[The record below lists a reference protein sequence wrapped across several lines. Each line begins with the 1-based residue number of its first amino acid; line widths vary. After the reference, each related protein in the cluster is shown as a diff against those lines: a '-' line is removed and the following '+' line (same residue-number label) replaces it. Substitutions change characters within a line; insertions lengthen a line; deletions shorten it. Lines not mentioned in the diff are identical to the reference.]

1 MCLLGFLGC
10 RYLAIAPFNYWYRN
24 EWTFTLLFAC
34 CLILF
39 LRWFLDKFALS
50 KHVIKVHPIFYGGS
64 LCGILATHFTC
75 CKNVWLVRWSWC
87 KRVILILV
95 DLGAMTWLSVDECI
109 IAHAFAY
116 LWWPANAML
125 SVRACV
131 HMMLHVMKQF
141 PRKPNST
148 TYRSFQLTCH
158 ESSMF
163 WD

>member
-1 MCLLGFLGC
+1 MDELSH
-10 RYLAIAPFNYWYRN
+10 YSV
-24 EWTFTLLFAC
+24 

-50 KHVIKVHPIFYGGS
+50 KHVLLKFIQFFYAGS

-109 IAHAFAY
+109 IAHAFVYCNLLMLCFLFVPVSTWCCMWWNNFLVSLIIQLNVAFSWLLMSY
-116 LWWPANAML
+116 LDSGTNLFIWL
-125 SVRACV
+125 
-131 HMMLHVMKQF
+131 L
-141 PRKPNST
+141 
-148 TYRSFQLTCH
+148 
-158 ESSMF
+158 
-163 WD
+163 